1 MMCLW
6 KLTSKTPLRLHVF
19 HSYTIFHALVNTHG
33 LSLCCRWFKREKWTL
48 SCKGLKLKWNL
59 PCRFLW
65 WFLIPTRRFGNEF
78 HTNTNGSLNG
88 YHDYWVSFLA
98 LHSPQIWRV
107 KWTFFNILKLHFSVR
122 MTIKSRLFHS
132 LSAHK
137 TLLVV
142 RSFFFFLWQQ
152 M

>member
-1 MMCLW
+1 MCLW

-65 WFLIPTRRFGNEF
+65 WFLIPTRSFGNEF
-78 HTNTNGSLNG
+78 HTKILMARWMGIMITGSASWLC
-88 YHDYWVSFLA
+88 
-98 LHSPQIWRV
+98 WRV